1 MRISTAYSF
10 DASIENLQK
19 RQTEMSQSQMQL
31 TSGKRV
37 NQASDDPIAAARAER
52 ALATISRGDAN
63 QRALDASRNVMQLSE
78 SSIGDAVSLLQTARE
93 SLIAAGN
100 GSYTDKERQNLA
112 IRLKEIRNQLLSIA
126 NRPDGGGGFVFGG
139 QGSSSPPF
147 VDAPGGVQFVG
158 QGGQVQASAGES
170 LNLTVDG
177 DLTWLKAKTGNGV
190 YVTNPVAANTG
201 AAWIT
206 AGSVSAPNLLQYPAA
221 PNTTPPQYTVNF
233 AVSAGVTTYTVLK
246 DGAATALN
254 NVAYQSGKSID
265 VDGMSFAISGQ
276 PADTDTFTIDQS
288 ANNLSVFD
296 ALDSTINSLNTSNQN
311 SGQVSQTVNRGLS
324 NLDSVLGNVQAAR
337 SAVGESLNR
346 MDGIEDRISSSKLAA
361 QNERSSAE
369 DLDMVEGISKF
380 QNQQSG
386 YEAALKSYAMVQK
399 LSLFQYING

>member
-1 MRISTAYSF
+1 MRISTAHSF
-10 DASIENLQK
+10 DSSIENLQK
-19 RQTEMSQSQMQL
+19 RQSEMSQSQMQL

-52 ALATISRGDAN
+52 ALATISRGEAN

-93 SLIAAGN
+93 SMVAAGN

-158 QGGQVQASAGES
+158 QGGQVQASAGEA

-190 YVTNPVAANTG
+190 YVTNPASGNTG
-201 AAWIT
+201 AGWISS
-206 AGSVSAPNLLQYPAA
+206 GSISAPSLLQYPAA
-221 PNTTPPQYTVNF
+221 PNATPPQYTVNF
-233 AVSAGVTTYTVLK
+233 TVSAGVTTYSVLK
-246 DGAATALN
+246 DGSPTALN
-254 NVAYQSGKSID
+254 NVAYQSGKAID
-265 VDGMSFAISGQ
+265 IDGMSFSISGQ
-276 PADTDTFTIDQS
+276 PADTDTFTIDQAS
-288 ANNLSVFD
+288 NNLSVFD
-296 ALDSTINSLNTSNQN
+296 ALDSAISSLNTANLN

-324 NLDSVLGNVQAAR
+324 NLDSVLANVQAAR

-361 QNERSSAE
+361 QNERSAAE

-380 QNQQSG
+380 QNQQSS

-399 LSLFQYING
+399 LTLFQYING